1 MMTRTA
7 RARSPEAAVN
17 DADLRELHEQ
27 KKRAFDRHPSLGKTS
42 AQAKVCLRGGFACEV
57 RRPGGVTRV
66 DLPFEE
72 GGTASAP
79 APGDLMRASI
89 GACLAMGYRAWAA
102 RFGVELRSV
111 EVDVTCEFDVR
122 GQLGVASD
130 VPVGW
135 ERLLLEV
142 RIVSDAPPS
151 ALRRVVEHADR
162 LSPMLANLS
171 PAVRRIQTLTL
182 EPSTPTF
189 DTSSPSNPSKESP

>member
-1 MMTRTA
+1 MTRTTAA
-7 RARSPEAAVN
+7 RLARGAVN

-27 KKRAFDRHPSLGKTS
+27 KKRAFYRHPSLGKAS

-57 RRPGGVTRV
+57 RRPGGVTLV
-66 DLPFEE
+66 DLPVEE
-72 GGTASAP
+72 GGTDSGP

-102 RFGVELRSV
+102 RLGVELRSV

-122 GQLGVASD
+122 GQLDVASD

-142 RIVSDAPPS
+142 RIVSDAP
-151 ALRRVVEHADR
+151 AAELRRVVEHADR

-171 PAVRRIQTLTL
+171 PAVRRVQTLTF
-182 EPSTPTF
+182 EPSTQPI
-189 DTSSPSNPSKESP
+189 DTSSPSNTSKESP